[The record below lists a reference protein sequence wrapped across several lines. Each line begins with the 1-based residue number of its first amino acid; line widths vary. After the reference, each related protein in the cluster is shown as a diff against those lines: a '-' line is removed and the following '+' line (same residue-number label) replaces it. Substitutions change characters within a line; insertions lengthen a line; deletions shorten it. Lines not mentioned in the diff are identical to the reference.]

1 MFDIFIKRPVLAS
14 VVSLLILFVGL
25 RALMSLPVR
34 QYPEMTNTVITIT
47 TTFPG
52 ADSDLIQGF
61 VTQPLQ
67 KAVATAEGIDY
78 LTSRSLTG
86 MSEIKA
92 YVRLNEDPETAMTE
106 VMSKA
111 NEVRTLLPRGIND
124 PVIKK
129 ETGQSFASAY
139 LAFSSDRLSQQQITD
154 YVMRV
159 VQPKLAAVPGVA
171 NPEVFG
177 GQKFSMRVWLDP
189 EKLAQYGLS
198 PDDLKTALTSN
209 NFTSAAGSTK
219 GAFDMVNTQAS
230 TDLKTVDEFRALVI
244 KHDGTRLVRLGDVAK
259 VELGAETEDM
269 SVFASGDRAIF
280 VGIYTTP
287 EANPLSVIRQV
298 REDSLPAIQAQ
309 LPPGLTAKIAYDST
323 LFIEAAIHEVASTI
337 AEAAVIVMVVIFFF
351 MGSVRSVAIPVVT
364 VPLSLVGVSVL
375 LLALG
380 FSINL
385 LTLLAMV
392 LAIGLVVDDAIV
404 VVENVHRH
412 IEEGQTPIQAALI
425 GTREIAGPV
434 ISMTVTLAAVYA
446 PIAFMG
452 GLTGSLFKEFALTL
466 AGSVVVS
473 GIVALTLSPM
483 MCSRI
488 LRHETDKTGLP
499 AMIDRTFDR
508 VRAKYERWLAAS
520 LDDRPTT
527 LVFAAIV
534 LGSLPFL
541 FLAVPTELAPEE
553 DQGVVF
559 SAYSGPAS
567 ANIDFMEA
575 FAHQID
581 HKLRGFPETQDTFL
595 INGLGSSNNGF
606 GGAVLTAWE
615 GRKRAAKQ
623 LTAAIQQALNEV
635 SGVKAS
641 VFPPPALPGVDGL
654 PVQFVVSSTAEYS
667 ELNEMQA
674 TILGRAMASG
684 RFAFIDGDLKIE
696 SPQTKVE
703 IDRDKAAAYG
713 ISMQQIGEALA
724 TMTGGNYVNLV
735 NLQGRSYQ
743 VIPQVPR
750 EYRLDPAQMGRF
762 HVRSADGAAIPLS
775 SLVILGHAVT
785 AYHDDPLRHPLPIA
799 VAADGGNSASNE
811 PVDRSGGPSQGGM
824 SAEISTKPATGK
836 PASQGG
842 AFIMGHRDKPYA
854 VRPVSLNQFNQLNSF
869 TIQAFP
875 MPGVTLGQ
883 ALDQLR
889 EIAVETLP
897 QGATVD
903 YAGQSRQY
911 MQEGNALMLTFA
923 FALVIIF
930 LVLAAQFESFRD
942 PLVIMVSVPLSICGA
957 LIPLALGVASMN
969 IYTQVGL
976 VTLIGLITKHG
987 ILICEVARE
996 RQTHD
1001 GLNRMEAVKVAA
1013 GLRLRPIL
1021 MTTAAM
1027 VAGLLPLLFAGGAGA
1042 ASRFSIAVVIVS
1054 GMTIGT
1060 LFTLFVLPVIYTF
1073 VAAERGIARPG
1084 IVVPAE

>member
-14 VVSLLILFVGL
+14 VISLLILFVGL
-25 RALMSLPVR
+25 RAVFMLPVR
-34 QYPEMTNTVITIT
+34 QYPEMKNTVITVT

-52 ADSDLIQGF
+52 ADAELIQGF
-61 VTQPLQ
+61 ITQPIQ
-67 KAVATAEGIDY
+67 KAVATSAGLDY
-78 LTSRSLTG
+78 LTSRSLQG
-86 MSEIKA
+86 MSEVKA
-92 YVRLNEDPETAMTE
+92 YVRLNEDPDAAMTE
-106 VMSKA
+106 VMSKV
-111 NEVRTLLPRGIND
+111 NEVRSVLPRGIND

-129 ETGQSFASAY
+129 ETGQTFASAY

-154 YVMRV
+154 YVNRV
-159 VQPKLAAVPGVA
+159 IQPKLAAVAGVA

-189 EKLAQYGLS
+189 EKLAQFGLTAE
-198 PDDLKTALTSN
+198 DVRAALTSN
-209 NFTSAAGSTK
+209 NYTSAAGSTK
-219 GAFDMVNTQAS
+219 GAYDVVGTQAE
-230 TDLKTVDEFRALVI
+230 TDLKTVDEFKRLVV
-244 KHDGTRLVRLGDVAK
+244 KHEGAQLVRLADVAE
-259 VELGAETEDM
+259 VDLGAENDDM

-287 EANPLSVIRQV
+287 EANPLDVIKQV
-298 REDSLPAIQAQ
+298 RDETLPAIQAQ
-309 LPPGLTAKIAYDST
+309 LPPGMEAQVAYDST
-323 LFIEAAIHEVASTI
+323 IFIQAAIDEVAMTI
-337 AEAAVIVMVVIFFF
+337 AEAAIIVMIVIYAF
-351 MGSVRSVAIPVVT
+351 MGNLRSVAIPVVT
-364 VPLSLVGVSVL
+364 VPLSLIGVGVF

-412 IEEGQTPIQAALI
+412 IEEGQSPFQAAII

-452 GLTGSLFKEFALTL
+452 GLTGSLFQEFALTL
-466 AGSVVVS
+466 AGAVIIS
-473 GIVALTLSPM
+473 GIIALTLSPM
-483 MCSRI
+483 MASKILKHEEDKKGLSARI
-488 LRHETDKTGLP
+488 DAL
-499 AMIDRTFDR
+499 FDR
-508 VRAKYERWLAAS
+508 VRGRYERALSAS
-520 LDDRPTT
+520 LADRPTT
-527 LVFAAIV
+527 LAFAAIV
-534 LGSLPFL
+534 MVSLPFL

-559 SAYSGPAS
+559 TAFNGPAS
-567 ANIDFMEA
+567 ANTDYMEV

-581 HKLRGFPETQDTFL
+581 QKLRAFPETRDTFL
-595 INGLGSSNNGF
+595 ITGLGAPSQGF
-606 GGAVLTAWE
+606 GGAVLTPWE
-615 GRKRAAKQ
+615 DRERSAKD
-623 LTAAIQQALNEV
+623 LTAAYQQAMNEV

-654 PVQFVVSSTAEYS
+654 PVQFVVATTADYRQIQEV
-667 ELNEMQA
+667 QA
-674 TILGRAMASG
+674 EILKRAAASG
-684 RFAFIDGDLKIE
+684 MFAFIDSDLKYE
-696 SPQTKVE
+696 SPRTTVD
-703 IDRDKAAAYG
+703 IDRDKAASYG
-713 ISMQQIGEALA
+713 ISMQQIGDALA

-750 EYRLDPAQMGRF
+750 EYRLNPAQLGRF
-762 HVRSADGAAIPLS
+762 HVRAADGTAIPLS
-775 SLVILGHAVT
+775 SLVSL
-785 AYHDDPLRHPLPIA
+785 
-799 VAADGGNSASNE
+799 
-811 PVDRSGGPSQGGM
+811 SQ
-824 SAEISTKPATGK
+824 SVE
-836 PASQGG
+836 
-842 AFIMGHRDKPYA
+842 
-854 VRPVSLNQFNQLNSF
+854 PVSLNQFNQLNAI
-869 TIQAFP
+869 TIGAFP

-883 ALDQLR
+883 ALTALDG
-889 EIAVETLP
+889 IAAEVLP
-897 QGATVD
+897 QGWAVD

-911 MQEGNALMLTFA
+911 VQEGSALMLTFF

-996 RQTHD
+996 RQENE
-1001 GLNRMEAVKVAA
+1001 GLSRVEAVKVAA

-1027 VAGLLPLLFAGGAGA
+1027 VTGLLPLLFASGAGA

-1073 VAAERGIARPG
+1073 IATRRTPERVREREPEPKLLEVAE
-1084 IVVPAE
+1084 

>member
-1 MFDIFIKRPVLAS
+1 MFDIFIKRPVMAS
-14 VVSLLILFVGL
+14 VVSLLILFIGL
-25 RALMSLPVR
+25 RALSSLPVR

-52 ADSDLIQGF
+52 ADADLIQGF

-78 LTSRSLTG
+78 LTSKSLQG
-86 MSEIKA
+86 ASIIKA

-111 NEVRTLLPRGIND
+111 GEVRAVLPKGIND

-159 VQPKLAAVPGVA
+159 IQPKLAAVPGVA

-189 EKLAQYGLS
+189 EKLAQYGLGAE
-198 PDDLKTALTSN
+198 DLRAALMSN
-209 NFTSAAGSTK
+209 NFTSASGSTK
-219 GAFDMVNTQAS
+219 GSFDVINTQAA
-230 TDLKTVDEFRALVI
+230 TDLKSVDEFRQLVI
-244 KHDGTRLVRLGDVAK
+244 KHDGTRLVRLGDVAEVK
-259 VELGAETEDM
+259 LGPENDDM

-287 EANPLSVIRQV
+287 EANPLTVIRQV
-298 REDSLPAIQAQ
+298 REEALPALQAQ
-309 LPPGLTAKIAYDST
+309 LPPGLTAKVAYDST
-323 LFIEAAIHEVASTI
+323 LFIEAAIHEVIVTI
-337 AEAAVIVMVVIFFF
+337 LEAAVIVMVVIFFF

-364 VPLSLVGVSVL
+364 VPLSLVGVATL

-404 VVENVHRH
+404 VVENIHRH
-412 IEEGQTPIQAALI
+412 IEEGHSPVQAALL

-434 ISMTVTLAAVYA
+434 IAMTITLAAVYA

-466 AGSVVVS
+466 AGSVIVS
-473 GIVALTLSPM
+473 GIIALTLSPM
-483 MCSRI
+483 MCSKI
-488 LRHETDKTGLP
+488 LNHDDDRKGLP
-499 AMIDRTFDR
+499 ALIDRTFER
-508 VRAKYERWLAAS
+508 VRSRYERWLAAS
-520 LDDRPTT
+520 LTDRPTT
-527 LVFAAIV
+527 VIFALIV
-534 LGSLPFL
+534 MGSLPFL

-559 SAYSGPAS
+559 TAYTGPAS
-567 ANIDFMEA
+567 ANTDFMEA
-575 FAHQID
+575 FSHQID
-581 HKLRGFPETQDTFL
+581 HKLRAFPETRDSFL
-595 INGLGSSNNGF
+595 INGMGGINQGF
-606 GGAVLTAWE
+606 GGTVLTGWDE
-615 GRKRAAKQ
+615 RKRAAKE
-623 LTAAIQQALNEV
+623 LTAAFQLALNEV

-641 VFPPPALPGVDGL
+641 VFPPPPLPGVDGL
-654 PVQFVVSSTAEYS
+654 PVQFVVSSTSDYRQLLDLQGE
-667 ELNEMQA
+667 
-674 TILGRAMASG
+674 IIRRAQTSG
-684 RFAFIDGDLKIE
+684 MFAFIDGDLKFE
-696 SPQTKVE
+696 SPQTRVV

-713 ISMQQIGEALA
+713 VTMQQIGDAFA

-743 VIPQVPR
+743 VIPQVSR
-750 EYRLDPAQMGRF
+750 EFRLEPAHLGRF
-762 HVRSADGAAIPLS
+762 HVRVSDGTAIPLS
-775 SLVILGHAVT
+775 SLVSL
-785 AYHDDPLRHPLPIA
+785 
-799 VAADGGNSASNE
+799 E
-811 PVDRSGGPSQGGM
+811 PG
-824 SAEISTKPATGK
+824 
-836 PASQGG
+836 
-842 AFIMGHRDKPYA
+842 
-854 VRPVSLNQFNQLNSF
+854 VRPDSLNQFNQLNSV
-869 TIQAFP
+869 TISAFP

-883 ALDQLR
+883 ALDLLAGIAR
-889 EIAVETLP
+889 EVLP

-903 YAGQSRQY
+903 HAGQSRQY
-911 MQEGNALMLTFA
+911 VQEGNALVLTFV

-996 RQTHD
+996 RQEQD
-1001 GLNRMEAVKVAA
+1001 GLNRTEAVRIAA

-1027 VAGLLPLLFAGGAGA
+1027 VTGLLPLLFASGAGA
-1042 ASRFSIAVVIVS
+1042 ASRFSIAVVIVA

-1073 VAAERGIARPG
+1073 IATERHRVEEQAPHPQPATEAETA
-1084 IVVPAE
+1084 